1 MVEKIRARSNEIREK
16 LIVSKSKAPQEDGML
31 GNRREVVTRREPDMV
46 TIRISEIY
54 RQVPGF
60 GNCEREGWL
69 RAVRRQ
75 LVTRVEWG
83 RR

>member
-1 MVEKIRARSNEIREK
+1 MECWNRCEVIRRH
-16 LIVSKSKAPQEDGML
+16 
-31 GNRREVVTRREPDMV
+31 EPDMV

-75 LVTRVEWG
+75 LVAHRVG
-83 RR
+83 STDSNTLLDQLLTNSFDAYARDSRVS